1 MDSGRGEGKTS
12 AGGLRAGLEVSPKA
26 MMDADDDTGQGQGT
40 KLVRE
45 SA

>member
-12 AGGLRAGLEVSPKA
+12 VRGLRAGLEVSPKA

-40 KLVRE
+40 RVDGE